1 MGEMITEIAIAAL
14 IVGLALT
21 VVHLLAVWG
30 NGGLSWLSKP
40 PMSYVVGMTVLGVP
54 YVALLLWWGERQPAG
69 AFVVITIVGGTPVIA
84 GHVAKKFRIL
94 QKENEILRGELKN
107 EHRSG

>member
-1 MGEMITEIAIAAL
+1 MITEIAIAAL

-40 PMSYVVGMTVLGVP
+40 PVSYVVGMIVLGTP
-54 YVALLLWWGERQPAG
+54 YVALLLWWGAKRDAWAFAVMTVVGG
-69 AFVVITIVGGTPVIA
+69 APIIVGHAI
-84 GHVAKKFRIL
+84 KKFRIL
-94 QKENEILRGELKN
+94 QRENEILREEL
-107 EHRSG
+107 